1 MYNGC
6 LKTNYDL
13 QSKKV
18 KRPLLWSR
26 PVSLNMILG
35 SAGEVSPGSLL
46 EMQVLRLYLRPI
58 EPETEGRPSTLWF
71 NKSPWWFWCRLKY
84 ENHWCSLVVPVW
96 YGLTL
101 ASPDSQMV
109 MQNLRPQPGPTKSES
124 TCSLGDWYVL
134 IKGSLEVE
142 KHWSKPHTPSGAK

>member
-1 MYNGC
+1 MYNVC

-18 KRPLLWSR
+18 KRPLLWPR

-46 EMQVLRLYLRPI
+46 EMQVLRSTSDLLNQKLRVGPA
-58 EPETEGRPSTLWF
+58 LWF
-71 NKSPWWFWCRLKY
+71 NKSPWWLWCRLKY
-84 ENHWCSLVVPVW
+84 ANHWCSLVVPVW
-96 YGLTL
+96 YSLTL
-101 ASPDSQMV
+101 ASPDSQMA
-109 MQNLRPQPGPTKSES
+109 MRNLRPQPGPTKSES

-134 IKGSLEVE
+134 LKGSLEVE